1 MKYTILMSKKNIRK
15 SVYHF
20 TAIFEPAE
28 EGGYVVYVPALPG
41 CATQGDT
48 FEEAEV
54 MVKDAI
60 GGYLATLK
68 DLREEIPFTAEE
80 GMIISKIPATIAV

>member
-1 MKYTILMSKKNIRK
+1 MAKNIK
-15 SVYHF
+15 KKVYNY

-41 CATQGDT
+41 CASQGDT

-54 MVKDAI
+54 MAKDAI
-60 GGYLATLK
+60 EGYLKALK
-68 DLREEIPFTAEE
+68 DLNEEIPVEPDRV
-80 GMIISKIPATIAV
+80 IISKIPASL